1 MLYKKQKSLHI
12 QNKFAISFPLNIS
25 KIADGMIG
33 IDWEDDE
40 QRLTWEK
47 ELDAL
52 NGKANNIRDSKPK
65 KYAIKDEEN

>member
-1 MLYKKQKSLHI
+1 
-12 QNKFAISFPLNIS
+12 
-25 KIADGMIG
+25 MIG